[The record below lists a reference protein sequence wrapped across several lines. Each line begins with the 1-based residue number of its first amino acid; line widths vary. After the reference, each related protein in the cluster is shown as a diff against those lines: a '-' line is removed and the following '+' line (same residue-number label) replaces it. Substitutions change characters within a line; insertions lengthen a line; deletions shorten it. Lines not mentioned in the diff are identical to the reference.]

1 MKNWVGSAGVCVNA
15 QGKLLMVLQGKP
27 EEEKKWS
34 VPSGGQER
42 GETLEE
48 CCKREVYEETGYEA
62 EIIDKL
68 FVKHTELDGY
78 NIEVHYFS
86 IRIVGGKAVIQDPDQ
101 LIHEIAWVEKDAFKE
116 IEFAFPEDQDFLL
129 HQMEKVDLLKK

>member
-15 QGKLLMVLQGKP
+15 QGELLMVLQGKP

-42 GETLEE
+42 GETLKE

-68 FVKHTELDGY
+68 FVKHIELDGY

-101 LIHEIAWVEKDAFKE
+101 LIHEIAWVAKDALKE
-116 IEFAFPEDQDFLL
+116 IELAFPEDQDFLL
-129 HQMEKVDLLKK
+129 HQMENVDLLKK